1 VHPATTNCANIT
13 HPSSVP
19 NTTVVPTENCNAP
32 TVVRH
37 TNAPRISMEPHDRIS

>member
-19 NTTVVPTENCNAP
+19 NTTNILVY
-32 TVVRH
+32 
-37 TNAPRISMEPHDRIS
+37 